1 MGMEM
6 LDTCRSVETPEGVEI
21 GLRVA
26 GPVPRLFA
34 AAVDL
39 AVRLGVY
46 VLLLVPSS
54 FLGEGGIGL
63 LLVGVFLLEWFYPVY
78 FEVRHGGA
86 TPGKRRLGLLVLH
99 RDGTPVGWM
108 ASIVRNLVRFADFL
122 PAAYGFG
129 IASILA
135 DRDFRRLGDLA
146 AGTVVVYRGAGLAGF
161 RVPLGPPLR
170 PPVPLD
176 LDEQRA
182 VLDFA
187 ERLGTW
193 SEARAAE
200 LAGLA
205 VPLTGVLPNEGGVEG
220 VKRLLGYA
228 NWLMGRRPS

>member
-1 MGMEM
+1 M
-6 LDTCRSVETPEGVEI
+6 LDTYRPVETPEGVEI

-34 AAVDL
+34 AAIDFV
-39 AVRLGVY
+39 VRLVVY
-46 VLLLVPSS
+46 FLLMIPVGL
-54 FLGEGGIGL
+54 LGEGGYGL
-63 LLVGVFLLEWFYPVY
+63 LFVAMFLMEWFYPVL
-78 FEVRHGGA
+78 FEVRRGGA
-86 TPGKRRLGLLVLH
+86 TPGKRRMSLLVLH

-108 ASIVRNLVRFADFL
+108 ASIVRNLLRFADFL

-129 IASILA
+129 IASMLI

-146 AGTVVVYRGAGLAGF
+146 AGTVVVHREPDLVGH
-161 RVPLGPPLR
+161 RVPTGPALR
-170 PPVPLD
+170 PAASLD

-182 VLDFA
+182 ILDFA

-205 VPLTGVLPNEGGVEG
+205 APLTGVPRNEGGIEG
-220 VKRLLGYA
+220 VKRLLGMA
-228 NWLMGRRPS
+228 NWLLGRRTP

>member
-1 MGMEM
+1 MEM
-6 LDTCRSVETPEGVEI
+6 LDTYRPVETPEGVEI

-34 AAVDL
+34 AAIDF
-39 AVRLGVY
+39 AIRLGVY
-46 VLLLVPSS
+46 VVLSIPAGLL
-54 FLGEGGIGL
+54 GDGGVGL
-63 LLVGVFLLEWFYPVY
+63 LLVGMFLMEWFYPVL
-78 FEVRHGGA
+78 FEVRRGGA
-86 TPGKRRLGLLVLH
+86 TPGKQRMGLLVLH

-129 IASILA
+129 IASMLI

-146 AGTVVVYRGAGLAGF
+146 AGTVVVHREAGMVGY
-161 RVPLGPPLR
+161 RVPTGPPLR
-170 PPVPLD
+170 PPAPLD

-193 SEARAAE
+193 SEARSAE

-205 VPLTGVLPNEGGVEG
+205 YPLTGATGIEG
-220 VKRLLGYA
+220 VKGLLGIA
-228 NWLMGRRPS
+228 NWLLGRR

>member
-1 MGMEM
+1 M
-6 LDTCRSVETPEGVEI
+6 LDTYRPVETPEGVEI

-34 AAVDL
+34 AAIDL

-46 VLLLVPSS
+46 TILMIPVS

-63 LLVGVFLLEWFYPVY
+63 LFVAMFLMEWFYPVL
-78 FEVRHGGA
+78 FEVRRGGA

-108 ASIVRNLVRFADFL
+108 ASIVRNLLRFADFL

-129 IASILA
+129 IASMLI

-146 AGTVVVYRGAGLAGF
+146 AGTVVVHRDAEVAGY
-161 RVPLGPPLR
+161 RVPTGPPLR

-200 LAGLA
+200 LAALA
-205 VPLTGVLPNEGGVEG
+205 APLTGIPPGARGVEG
-220 VKRLLGYA
+220 VKSLLGIA
-228 NWLMGRRPS
+228 NWLLGRRST

>member
-1 MGMEM
+1 M
-6 LDTCRSVETPEGVEI
+6 LDTYRPVETPEGVEI

-34 AAVDL
+34 AATDL
-39 AVRLGVY
+39 AVRMGVY
-46 VLLLVPSS
+46 FVLAIPAG

-63 LLVGVFLLEWFYPVY
+63 LLVAMFLMEWFYPVL
-78 FEVRHGGA
+78 FEVLRGGA

-129 IASILA
+129 IASMLI

-146 AGTVVVYRGAGLAGF
+146 AGTVVVHRDAELVGY
-161 RVPLGPPLR
+161 RVPTGPPLR

-182 VLDFA
+182 ILDFA

-193 SEARAAE
+193 SAARAAE

-205 VPLTGVLPNEGGVEG
+205 APLTGVPRNEEGPEG
-220 VKRLLGYA
+220 VRRLLGFA
-228 NWLMGRRPS
+228 NWLLGRRSS

>member
-1 MGMEM
+1 M
-6 LDTCRSVETPEGVEI
+6 LDTYRPVETPEGVEI

-26 GPVPRLFA
+26 GPVPRLLA
-34 AAVDL
+34 AAIDFGIRMGIYV
-39 AVRLGVY
+39 VLGIPAG
-46 VLLLVPSS
+46 LL
-54 FLGEGGIGL
+54 GDAGAGL
-63 LLVGVFLLEWFYPVY
+63 LLIAIFLVEWFYPVL
-78 FEVRHGGA
+78 FEVQRGGA
-86 TPGKRRLGLLVLH
+86 TPGKRQLGLLVLH

-129 IASILA
+129 IASMLI

-146 AGTVVVYRGAGLAGF
+146 AGTVVVHREPEMAGY
-161 RVPLGPPLR
+161 RVPTGPATR
-170 PPVPLD
+170 PSAPLD

-193 SEARAAE
+193 SEARSAE

-205 VPLTGVLPNEGGVEG
+205 APLTGIPPGKGGVEG
-220 VKRLLGYA
+220 VRSLLGIA
-228 NWLMGRRPS
+228 NWLLGRRSN

>member
-1 MGMEM
+1 MEM
-6 LDTCRSVETPEGVEI
+6 LDTYRPVETPEGVEI

-26 GPVPRLFA
+26 GRVPRLLA
-34 AAVDL
+34 GAVDR
-39 AVRLGVY
+39 AIRMGVY
-46 VLLLVPSS
+46 FVLAIPASLL
-54 FLGEGGIGL
+54 GDGGVGL
-63 LLVGVFLLEWFYPVY
+63 LLVAMFLMEWFYPVL
-78 FEVRHGGA
+78 FEVRRGGA

-129 IASILA
+129 IASMLI

-146 AGTVVVYRGAGLAGF
+146 AGTVVVHREPEMAGF
-161 RVPLGPPLR
+161 RVPTGPPVR
-170 PPVPLD
+170 PSVPLD

-182 VLDFA
+182 VLDYA

-205 VPLTGVLPNEGGVEG
+205 TPLTGIAQSEVGNEG
-220 VKRLLGYA
+220 VKNLLGIA
-228 NWLMGRRPS
+228 NWLL

>member
-1 MGMEM
+1 M
-6 LDTCRSVETPEGVEI
+6 LDTYRPVETPEGVEI

-26 GPVPRLFA
+26 GPVPRLLA
-34 AAVDL
+34 AAIDL
-39 AVRLGVY
+39 AIRVGVY
-46 VLLLVPSS
+46 FVLLIPASL
-54 FLGEGGIGL
+54 LGDGGVGL
-63 LLVGVFLLEWFYPVY
+63 LLLSMFLLEWFYPVLY
-78 FEVRHGGA
+78 EVRRGGA
-86 TPGKRRLGLLVLH
+86 TPGKKRLGLLVLH
-99 RDGTPVGWM
+99 NDGTPVGWM

-129 IASILA
+129 IAAMLV

-146 AGTVVVYRGAGLAGF
+146 AGTVVVHRETEIAAGY
-161 RVPLGPPLR
+161 RVPAGPPVR

-193 SEARAAE
+193 SEARSAE

-205 VPLTGVLPNEGGVEG
+205 APLTGVPAGAGGTEG
-220 VKRLLGYA
+220 VKNLLGFA
-228 NWLMGRRPS
+228 NWLLGRR

>member
-1 MGMEM
+1 M
-6 LDTCRSVETPEGVEI
+6 LDTYRPVETPEGVEI

-34 AAVDL
+34 AAIDF
-39 AVRLGVY
+39 AIRMGVY
-46 VLLLVPSS
+46 FVLLIPLSILGQAGMGLFLV
-54 FLGEGGIGL
+54 
-63 LLVGVFLLEWFYPVY
+63 VVFLLEWFYPVL
-78 FEVRHGGA
+78 FEVRRGGA

-108 ASIVRNLVRFADFL
+108 ASIVRNLVIFADFL
-122 PAAYGFG
+122 PLAWGFG
-129 IASILA
+129 IASMLV

-146 AGTVVVYRGAGLAGF
+146 AGTVVVHREPETIGY
-161 RVPLGPPLR
+161 RVPPESPLR
-170 PPVPLD
+170 PPAPLD
-176 LDEQRA
+176 LDEQRS

-205 VPLTGVLPNEGGVEG
+205 APLTGVPRSEGIEG
-220 VKRLLGYA
+220 VKRLLGIA
-228 NWLMGRRPS
+228 NWLLGRRPS

>member
-1 MGMEM
+1 M
-6 LDTCRSVETPEGVEI
+6 LDTYRPVETPEGVEI

-34 AAVDL
+34 AAIDL
-39 AVRLGVY
+39 AVRFGVY
-46 VLLLVPSS
+46 FVLAIPAS

-63 LLVGVFLLEWFYPVY
+63 MLVGMFLMEWFYPVV
-78 FEVRHGGA
+78 FEVRRGGA
-86 TPGKRRLGLLVLH
+86 TPGKRRMGLLVLH

-129 IASILA
+129 IASMLA

-146 AGTVVVYRGAGLAGF
+146 AGTVVVHREPDLAGH
-161 RVPLGPPLR
+161 RVPTGPPLR
-170 PPVPLD
+170 PPAPLD

-182 VLDFA
+182 ILDFA

-193 SEARAAE
+193 SEARSAE

-205 VPLTGVLPNEGGVEG
+205 APLTHTTGVEG
-220 VKRLLGYA
+220 VKSLLGIA
-228 NWLMGRRPS
+228 NWLLGRRSS

>member
-1 MGMEM
+1 M
-6 LDTCRSVETPEGVEI
+6 LDTYRPVETPEGVEI

-34 AAVDL
+34 AAIDL
-39 AVRLGVY
+39 AVRVGVY
-46 VLLLVPSS
+46 FIVMIPVS
-54 FLGEGGIGL
+54 FLGEGGFGL
-63 LLVGVFLLEWFYPVY
+63 LFVVMFLMEWFYPVL
-78 FEVRHGGA
+78 FEVRRGGA

-99 RDGTPVGWM
+99 SDGTPVGWM
-108 ASIVRNLVRFADFL
+108 ASIVRNLLRFADFL

-129 IASILA
+129 IASMLI

-146 AGTVVVYRGAGLAGF
+146 AGTVVVHRDAEMAGY
-161 RVPLGPPLR
+161 RVPTGPPLR
-170 PPVPLD
+170 PPAPLD

-205 VPLTGVLPNEGGVEG
+205 APLTRATGIEG
-220 VKRLLGYA
+220 VKSLLGIA
-228 NWLMGRRPS
+228 NWLLGRRSS

>member
-1 MGMEM
+1 M
-6 LDTCRSVETPEGVEI
+6 LDTYRPVETPEGVEI

-26 GPVPRLFA
+26 GPVPRLLA

-39 AVRLGVY
+39 AIRMGVY
-46 VLLLVPSS
+46 FVLIFPASLL
-54 FLGEGGIGL
+54 GDGGVGL
-63 LLVGVFLLEWFYPVY
+63 LLVAMFLMEWFYPVL
-78 FEVRHGGA
+78 FEVRRGGA

-129 IASILA
+129 IASMLI

-146 AGTVVVYRGAGLAGF
+146 AGTVVVHREPEMAGY
-161 RVPLGPPLR
+161 RVPVGPPVR
-170 PPVPLD
+170 PSVPLD

-182 VLDFA
+182 VLDYA

-205 VPLTGVLPNEGGVEG
+205 TPLTGIAQSEVGNEG
-220 VKRLLGYA
+220 VKNLLGIA
-228 NWLMGRRPS
+228 NWLLGRR

>member
-1 MGMEM
+1 M
-6 LDTCRSVETPEGVEI
+6 LDTYRPVETPEGVEI

-34 AAVDL
+34 AAIDF
-39 AVRLGVY
+39 AIRMGVY
-46 VLLLVPSS
+46 FVLMIPVSLLGQAGMGLFLVAV
-54 FLGEGGIGL
+54 FLG
-63 LLVGVFLLEWFYPVY
+63 EWFYPVF
-78 FEVRHGGA
+78 FEVRRGGA

-129 IASILA
+129 IASMLV

-146 AGTVVVYRGAGLAGF
+146 AGTVVVHREPDLVGH
-161 RVPLGPPLR
+161 RVPTGPPLR
-170 PPVPLD
+170 PPAPLD

-182 VLDFA
+182 ILDFA

-205 VPLTGVLPNEGGVEG
+205 APLTGVPPREGGVEG
-220 VKRLLGYA
+220 VKRLLGFA
-228 NWLMGRRPS
+228 NWLLGRRPH

>member
-1 MGMEM
+1 M
-6 LDTCRSVETPEGVEI
+6 LDTYRPVETPEGVEI

-26 GPVPRLFA
+26 GPVPRLYA
-34 AAVDL
+34 AAIDL

-46 VLLLVPSS
+46 FVLLIPLSILGQAGLGLFFVAF
-54 FLGEGGIGL
+54 FLG
-63 LLVGVFLLEWFYPVY
+63 EWFYPVF
-78 FEVRHGGA
+78 FEVLRGGA

-129 IASILA
+129 IASMLI

-146 AGTVVVYRGAGLAGF
+146 AGTVVVHREAELAGY
-161 RVPLGPPLR
+161 RVPTGPPLR

-182 VLDFA
+182 ILDFA

-193 SEARAAE
+193 SEARSAE

-205 VPLTGVLPNEGGVEG
+205 APLTGIPPREGGIEG
-220 VKRLLGYA
+220 VKSLLGFA
-228 NWLMGRRPS
+228 NWLLGRRPH